1 MNRCWETPLRS
12 AGSPG
17 SQNDPPTPNPH
28 SSSRPRQQG
37 HAVRPPGVLVSLDA
51 DRAHRGVWRILTR
64 PQELHRCPRGP
75 LPCAQCCPACPFPPA
90 GQRRQPPTPH
100 PPRSMMGRGFLSEIT
115 MKGPQAFPHDRR
127 QVFPLSRPQCSHVK
141 NAKEVELEIYQG
153 CVPRWLFTPPK
164 GQERGDRRWGQV
176 ERYREEEA
184 GF

>member
-153 CVPRWLFTPPK
+153 CVPRWLFNPPK